1 MQREIKLYLFAIAG
15 MIVCLLFAVI
25 GNGQDAFARAKAIHG
40 NFDPAKASGNAFVV
54 DGGNDSISTFSRIFT
69 KATTSTT

>member
-1 MQREIKLYLFAIAG
+1 

-54 DGGNDSISTFSRIFT
+54 DGGNV
-69 KATTSTT
+69 TSLT